1 MVAKVKVL
9 KYGSNRLRRKM
20 NHIPHLEL
28 SQTKLEDPIKKG
40 KNFKPRKQLYADM
53 EERARRKAAGNR
65 PQSAEKTPKYMGLFE
80 EDKKKSADL

>member
-20 NHIPHLEL
+20 NHIPYLEL

-40 KNFKPRKQLYADM
+40 KGFKPRKQLYADM
-53 EERARRKAAGNR
+53 EERAKRKAQGTKPETA
-65 PQSAEKTPKYMGLFE
+65 PKQPKYMGLFE
-80 EDKKKSADL
+80 EEK